1 MLTLK
6 SKRFLIKIDND
17 TKDALMEFSQL
28 HGINHSFVIQQA
40 ITKMSETIPTEN
52 DIHYI
57 RGDTDKVQVLLS
69 DTGYRLLEL
78 WSEKTGLSKSK
89 LIMYAL
95 QQTVLNA
102 EKEGV

>member
-1 MLTLK
+1 MD
-6 SKRFLIKIDND
+6 F
-17 TKDALMEFSQL
+17 AQL

-40 ITKMSETIPTEN
+40 ITKMSNTMPTED

-57 RGDTDKVQVLLS
+57 RGDTDKVQVMLS
-69 DTGYRLLEL
+69 DTGYGLLEL

-95 QQTVLNA
+95 QQTILNTD
-102 EKEGV
+102 KEGV

>member
-1 MLTLK
+1 MK
-6 SKRFLIKIDND
+6 SKRFLIKIDNE
-17 TKDALMEFSQL
+17 TKDALMKFAQL

-40 ITKMSETIPTEN
+40 ITKMSDTVPTDD

-57 RGDTDKVQVLLS
+57 RGDTDKVQVMLS
-69 DTGYRLLEL
+69 DTGYQLLEL

-95 QQTVLNA
+95 QQTVLDA